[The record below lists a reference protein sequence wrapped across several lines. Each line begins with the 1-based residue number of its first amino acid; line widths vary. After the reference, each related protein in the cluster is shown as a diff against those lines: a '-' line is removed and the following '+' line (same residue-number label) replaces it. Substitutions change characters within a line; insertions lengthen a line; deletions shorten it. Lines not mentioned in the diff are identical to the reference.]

1 MKRPL
6 TWAAG
11 MIIGFGSLGS
21 YGAYAQTGNATAPPP
36 GGANTTAP
44 AGSPGT
50 TQPARSAGTTQP
62 ARSPLTTQPASGT
75 GTTSATRG
83 TAPPAAAAQIGQG
96 FDAGPNLPRF
106 GDRFSTPQGFGG
118 NPGVFNRAPT
128 TGTDTAIPGS
138 ALRGG
143 PNFSRGSTSATLR
156 PAGPIAGGPNA
167 GDGAFNQDNAQLDVP
182 LTGNPQI
189 DGVVNGFRRPLNTAR
204 VSGVPATSVVPQ
216 VPVVPAPSVTP
227 VAPEAT
233 VAPALPLPVESP
245 DNVRT
250 GVDAGSQATAVEP
263 LVEPQEVATA
273 TAFPTREPTVTD
285 RGSVAASSRTTF
297 RTSQSDVVEVPTGGG
312 GPRTTAFR
320 GNVSEPARRGE
331 VRFVEP
337 GYVLWQGYY
346 WHHNPTWG
354 WHYWDGR
361 RWIRF

>member
-1 MKRPL
+1 MKHPL

-11 MIIGFGSLGS
+11 MIIGFGLLGS
-21 YGAYAQTGNATAPPP
+21 YGAYAQTGNATALPP

-44 AGSPGT
+44 ARSSGT

-62 ARSPLTTQPASGT
+62 ARSPSTTQPASGT
-75 GTTSATRG
+75 GTTTATRG

-118 NPGVFNRAPT
+118 NSGVFNRAPA
-128 TGTDTAIPGS
+128 TGAGTPIPGS
-138 ALRGG
+138 PLPGG

-167 GDGAFNQDNAQLDVP
+167 GDGAFNQDNAQLNVP

-189 DGVVNGFRRPLNTAR
+189 DAVVNGFRRPFSTPR
-204 VSGVPATSVVPQ
+204 VSGVPAISVVPQ
-216 VPVVPAPSVTP
+216 VPVPAPPVTP
-227 VAPEAT
+227 AT
-233 VAPALPLPVESP
+233 PQATIAPALPLAVEAQGS
-245 DNVRT
+245 VRT
-250 GVDAGSQATAVEP
+250 GIDAGTQETVVEP

-273 TAFPTREPTVTD
+273 TAFPTRERMSRE

-297 RTSQSDVVEVPTGGG
+297 RTAPSDVVEVPTGRGL
-312 GPRTTAFR
+312 PRTTAFR
-320 GNVSEPARRGE
+320 GNMGEPARRGD

-337 GYVLWQGYY
+337 VYVLWQGYY
-346 WHHNPTWG
+346 WYHSPTSG
-354 WHYWDGR
+354 WRYWDGS